1 MATVSRRHLL
11 GMAALAGTL
20 ALGACV
26 TPGTTPLPAGEAEAL
41 RLSAISVDI
50 SALVAQGQGPF
61 ATLVGDSLSE
71 ALASAFAD
79 RLAPRD
85 RTAPRL
91 VVRLKSLTLSAW
103 SGGTSIRI
111 NGTDFAEGGSD
122 SDYLDG
128 EALIVGRRGE
138 IEARY
143 PILFALP
150 SSYSGPWYLA
160 DNEQR
165 RAATIAQLYADWVKR
180 KIVGR

>member
-1 MATVSRRHLL
+1 MAAVSRRYLL
-11 GMAALAGTL
+11 GLAALAGTL

-26 TPGTTPLPAGEAEAL
+26 TPQTSPLPADEAANL
-41 RLSAISVDI
+41 RLSSISVDV

-61 ATLVGDSLSE
+61 ATLVGDRLSD

-91 VVRLKSLTLSAW
+91 VVRLKSLILSAW
-103 SGGTSIRI
+103 AGSSSIRI
-111 NGTDFAEGGSD
+111 GGIDYAEGGSD

-128 EALIVGRRGE
+128 EALIVSRRGD
-138 IEARY
+138 IQARY

-180 KIVGR
+180 QIVGR